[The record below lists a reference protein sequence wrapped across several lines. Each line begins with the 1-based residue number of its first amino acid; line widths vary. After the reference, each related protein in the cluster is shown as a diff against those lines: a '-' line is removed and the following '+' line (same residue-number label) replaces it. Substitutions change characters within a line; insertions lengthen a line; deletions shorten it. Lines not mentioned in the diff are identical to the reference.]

1 MPQGCA
7 PNTNHIMVGTDRN
20 KVHPS
25 LFWKDVKWTHTKF
38 MQKNAAKP
46 FPTYNEW
53 LHNLTTPNAE
63 RIRAEERIEMRES
76 FGDWGDQ
83 DNPDFDY

>member
-1 MPQGCA
+1 MESYEVYTEERAEALACG
-7 PNTNHIMVGTDRN
+7 VRD
-20 KVHPS
+20 
-25 LFWKDVKWTHTKF
+25 
-38 MQKNAAKP
+38 

-53 LHNLTTPNAE
+53 MQNLTTPNAE

-83 DNPDFDY
+83 DYPDSDYY